1 VEVRSFKVAGEKM
14 FGLRQ
19 FFYGRHDKDK
29 RLRTD
34 SFKLILTDLENPVLS
49 VSGNYKIYK
58 NNINVHNCTG
68 CFGCWI
74 KQPGICLIKDD
85 SQQFVYDL
93 SRCSQ
98 FIIISR
104 CVYGDVS
111 PFIKKMQDRS
121 IPNLL
126 PFFTI
131 RKKQM
136 HHMLRYS
143 NKYSISAY
151 FYGHTSDEEKET
163 ATEIIYRNSL
173 NTDSYVKVIKFYED
187 AKSLEGVSL

>member
-1 VEVRSFKVAGEKM
+1 MQK
-14 FGLRQ
+14 
-19 FFYGRHDKDK
+19 
-29 RLRTD
+29 D

-49 VSGNYKIYK
+49 VSGNHKIYK
-58 NNINVHNCTG
+58 NNMNVHNCTG
-68 CFGCWI
+68 CFGCWL
-74 KQPGICLIKDD
+74 KTPGTCLIKDD
-85 SQQFVYDL
+85 SQQFVNDL
-93 SRCSQ
+93 SKCTD

-121 IPNLL
+121 LPNLL

-136 HHMLRYS
+136 HHKIRYAD
-143 NKYSISAY
+143 KYSISAY
-151 FYGHTSDEEKET
+151 FYGETSEEERAT
-163 ATEIIYRNSL
+163 ASEIIYRNSL
-173 NTDSYVKVIKFYED
+173 NTDSKVKEIKFFDD